1 MLDNH
6 VIEEST
12 SSWVAATVFVK
23 KKTGEIRVCVDYSEL
38 NKKDNT

>member
-6 VIEEST
+6 IIEEST
-12 SSWVAATVFVK
+12 SSWVAPTVFI
-23 KKTGEIRVCVDYSEL
+23 KTKIGEIRVCVDYREL